1 MLIRI
6 QGIVV
11 FNSDYAGRVFNIRAS
26 VCVFFSLFIVSS
38 IGYSE
43 GFSEREITT
52 EPIEIIPERDGYKYI
67 FSVCGPKLYENDL
80 IFVVSD
86 SSIIPLHIDKNIK
99 LEPCTAFDIKI
110 LAIDPTTIKTE
121 IIKIEDKSQQIQL
134 LENKIISLENI
145 IKRISLDLE
154 ETLNKTMLD
163 DADKEMTTNMMSR
176 ILDLYEYQSKIQKK
190 LNVILNI

>member
-1 MLIRI
+1 M
-6 QGIVV
+6 
-11 FNSDYAGRVFNIRAS
+11 
-26 VCVFFSLFIVSS
+26 
-38 IGYSE
+38 
-43 GFSEREITT
+43 
-52 EPIEIIPERDGYKYI
+52 
-67 FSVCGPKLYENDL
+67 
-80 IFVVSD
+80 VSD
-86 SSIIPLHIDKNIK
+86 SSIIPLKIDKNIE
-99 LEPCTAFDIKI
+99 LEPCAVFDIKI

-134 LENKIISLENI
+134 LENKITSLENI